1 MSIDPTGPPSNF
13 QASFNYYLISLP
25 KMKPSHTNP
34 HLKRPRDIDAGP
46 DRATHSSEAQVKR
59 CRLSQGSNGKSQ
71 PGQLPSGTPEESL
84 GHVSSMASEFD
95 SSAWALSDPLAGQ
108 YSNLDPILT
117 SDEE

>member
-1 MSIDPTGPPSNF
+1 
-13 QASFNYYLISLP
+13 
-25 KMKPSHTNP
+25 MKPSHTNP

-46 DRATHSSEAQVKR
+46 DRATHSSEGQVKR

-71 PGQLPSGTPEESL
+71 PAQLPSGTPEESL
-84 GHVSSMASEFD
+84 DHAACAPGVAREFD
-95 SSAWALSDPLAGQ
+95 SPEWTLSDPLAGQ